1 MSATPRLLLLALL
14 GTALPAFAQVPPAP
28 AQPAT
33 RAVNLESQDAQRARE
48 ELNEIL
54 RKHPP
59 ALRRVLSLDP
69 GLASNAAYLSA
80 YPALAAYLSAHP
92 EIGRNPSYFFG
103 SFESEFSHR
112 PRTAAQE
119 MWNDVMGGIATFS
132 GFGLAIG
139 LLTWLVRT
147 FIDYRRWNRLSRVQ
161 TEVHTKILDRMTS
174 PEDLRA
180 YIESPAGARF
190 LESSPIELDAT
201 PRRMGA
207 PMSRILWSVQGGV
220 VVFVLG
226 IGFLA
231 VSRQASEP
239 ETVASLSAL
248 GILGMAL
255 GAGFLLSAALAF
267 FLTRRLGLL
276 EPQPSTDPRP

>member
-1 MSATPRLLLLALL
+1 MPSTPRFLLPALL
-14 GTALPAFAQVPPAP
+14 VAALPAFSQVPPAP
-28 AQPAT
+28 APPAAP
-33 RAVNLESQDAQRARE
+33 AVNLESQDAQRTRE
-48 ELNEIL
+48 ELNEIF

-59 ALRRVLSLDP
+59 TLRRVLSLDP
-69 GLASNAAYLSA
+69 GLASNAAYLAA
-80 YPALAAYLSAHP
+80 YPVLAAYLAAHP
-92 EIGRNPSYFFG
+92 EIPRNPSYFFG
-103 SFESEFSHR
+103 PSEAEFSHR
-112 PRTAAQE
+112 PRTAVHE
-119 MWNDVMGGIATFS
+119 MWNDVLGGIAGFA

-147 FIDYRRWNRLSRVQ
+147 FIDYRRWNRLSKVQ
-161 TEVHTKILDRMTS
+161 TEVHSKILDRLTS

-190 LESSPIELDAT
+190 LESSPIELDAA

-207 PMSRILWSVQGGV
+207 PMSRILWSLQGGV
-220 VVFVLG
+220 VLFVMG
-226 IGFLA
+226 IGFLV
-231 VSRQASEP
+231 VSRHATDP
-239 ETVASLSAL
+239 EAITSISAL

-276 EPQPSTDPRP
+276 EPQSSDSRP